1 MDRLIYTAMT
11 GASSTLGQQAAVAHN
26 MANATSTG
34 FKTELH
40 RLRAVPVQNAQMPTR
55 AFVADASVA
64 SLSSRYASF
73 NSSKRARGSQAA
85 SRGRESKGAEE
96 EPGGAAAGNASG
108 RPDDAS
114 ANRRSSV
121 TGSESPGV
129 AGPVDCRS

>member
-1 MDRLIYTAMT
+1 MAPSQIQTDGDGIVVPRAT
-11 GASSTLGQQAAVAHN
+11 
-26 MANATSTG
+26 ANAI
-34 FKTELH
+34 
-40 RLRAVPVQNAQMPTR
+40 AV
-55 AFVADASVA
+55 VADASVA

-73 NSSKRARGSQAA
+73 NSSKRARGSQAG

-108 RPDDAS
+108 RPEDAS